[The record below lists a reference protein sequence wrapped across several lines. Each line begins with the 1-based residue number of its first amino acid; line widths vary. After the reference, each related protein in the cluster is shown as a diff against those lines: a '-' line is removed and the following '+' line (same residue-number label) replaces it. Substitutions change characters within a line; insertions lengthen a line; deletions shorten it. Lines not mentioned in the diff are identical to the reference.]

1 MEVVIKFN
9 MNFKAPDVNVD
20 KQLQRVVKATNL
32 VYLILSLIYNDSKT
46 LILIM
51 ALRKMPKFHLIS
63 SRGNFL

>member
-1 MEVVIKFN
+1 MKVVIKFD
-9 MNFKAPDVNVD
+9 MNFKVPDVNLD

-32 VYLILSLIYNDSKT
+32 VYLILSLIYNVSKT